1 MLLGMQC
8 HRYLS
13 KRDKGRLMAKLGDFL
28 KSINQSKQN
37 IMDEDVLSE
46 KEYPAFVVN
55 RTLSYFLDTV
65 MYANEINTHPHVDN
79 KLQFDYLLNSIR
91 SNRRFTRWLKP
102 EENKDLDAI
111 KQYYG
116 YNDQKA
122 KDVLNILTG
131 DQLSLIHK
139 RLNTGGLKNDRNRQ
153 KKSSSA

>member
-1 MLLGMQC
+1 
-8 HRYLS
+8 
-13 KRDKGRLMAKLGDFL
+13 MAKLGDFL
-28 KSINQSKQN
+28 TSINQSKKN
-37 IMDEDVLSE
+37 IMDEDALTE
-46 KEYPAFVVN
+46 KEYLPFVVN

-65 MYANEINTHPHVDN
+65 MYANEINTHPHLDN

-102 EENKDLDAI
+102 EENKDLYAI

-139 RLNTGGLKNDRNRQ
+139 RLNMGGLKNDRNRQ
-153 KKSSSA
+153 KKSNPA